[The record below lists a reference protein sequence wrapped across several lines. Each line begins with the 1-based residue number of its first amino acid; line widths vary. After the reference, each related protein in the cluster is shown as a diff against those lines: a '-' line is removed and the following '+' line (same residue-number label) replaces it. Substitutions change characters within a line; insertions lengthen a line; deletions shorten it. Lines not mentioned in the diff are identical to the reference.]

1 MDQIETYT
9 KQDNLII
16 HGLPADYAEVL
27 TAPTTDGAA
36 DAVMSERE
44 NSTMTEVLFMKF
56 CADRLGVNICHEDIY
71 QSVIDLRNSTL
82 YSIHQSLSDL
92 LAAKRVQL
100 FWLQEINFDHR
111 EVSAMH
117 LQQFQYTSMNI

>member
-1 MDQIETYT
+1 MLCEENNGKGFVIFTT
-9 KQDNLII
+9 KLNLQTFWWM
-16 HGLPADYAEVL
+16 L
-27 TAPTTDGAA
+27 
-36 DAVMSERE
+36 
-44 NSTMTEVLFMKF
+44 
-56 CADRLGVNICHEDIY
+56 
-71 QSVIDLRNSTL
+71 L